1 METTDNSRVIEKI
14 KKLLRLSK
22 SDNVG
27 EANNALRLAQK
38 LMSENGIYIQESDEM
53 DKEEAPMSK
62 IIQEK
67 TNGLSVHRRRLA
79 TVMAKHFKVR
89 VLLAG
94 GLSGRIEV
102 VGNKEDIEVF
112 IEVFE
117 WTYLVFKKLCKKYLD
132 QRRKDFGLMWSRSV
146 ALRMQNDYFEGFASG
161 VVQSLVENVKEHA
174 LMIVVPKAVEEMADK
189 MITGTVRGAAP
200 ASFGDMHAIV
210 TGVRDGKEAKDMKK
224 RIS

>member
-1 METTDNSRVIEKI
+1 
-14 KKLLRLSK
+14 
-22 SDNVG
+22 
-27 EANNALRLAQK
+27 
-38 LMSENGIYIQESDEM
+38 M

-67 TNGLSVHRRRLA
+67 TNGLSAHRRRLA
-79 TVMAKHFKVR
+79 TIMSKHFKVR

-132 QRRKDFGLMWSRSV
+132 QRRKEFGGAWNRSV
-146 ALRMQNDYFEGFASG
+146 ALRMQNDYFEGFTSG

-174 LMIVVPKAVEEMADK
+174 LMIVVPKAVEELADK
-189 MITGTVRGAAP
+189 MSTGTVKGAAP